1 MVQHKSV
8 GGNPKSQDAAPGG
21 PSWCK
26 TPSGHIKRP
35 MNAFMV
41 WSQIERRKLMS
52 LCPNMHNADISRS
65 LGQRWKLLEDTD
77 KIPYVREAERLRLKH
92 MADYPNYKY
101 RPRRRT
107 RDPAGRTRAR
117 LPRTTSR
124 CQPASSPCQS
134 EVNLGSRMH
143 WGEESS
149 GWGGHK
155 VGQSEETPNQESS
168 ERSPEVPP
176 YSPAQPPHAR
186 SLPSSPEPVEE
197 DEGPDESLPGL
208 CSGSLYVPSDRDHL
222 PSSGSHFEFPDH
234 CTPEVVEMISDS
246 GLLGSVSDLV
256 FSF

>member
-1 MVQHKSV
+1 MVQQKTVV
-8 GGNPKSQDAAPGG
+8 GAPKSSDAVPGG

-52 LCPNMHNADISRS
+52 LCPNMHNAEISRS

-107 RDPAGRTRAR
+107 RDPTARTRAR
-117 LPRTTSR
+117 LPRATSR
-124 CQPASSPCQS
+124 CQPAPSPCQS
-134 EVNLGSRMH
+134 EVNLGTSMH
-143 WGEESS
+143 WGEANP
-149 GWGGHK
+149 GWGGHR
-155 VGQSEETPNQESS
+155 VGQSEETPNRESS
-168 ERSPEVPP
+168 VRSPEVPP
-176 YSPAQPPHAR
+176 YSPAQPAQAH
-186 SLPSSPEPVEE
+186 SLPSSPEPLEE
-197 DEGPDESLPGL
+197 EEGLEESLPGL
-208 CSGSLYVPSDRDHL
+208 CSGSLCVPSDRELL
-222 PSSGSHFEFPDH
+222 PRTGSHFEFPDH
-234 CTPEVVEMISDS
+234 CTPEVVEMISGN

-256 FSF
+256 FTY

>member
-1 MVQHKSV
+1 MVQHKTVV
-8 GGNPKSQDAAPGG
+8 GNQKTPDAAPGG

-107 RDPAGRTRAR
+107 RDPTGRTRAR

-124 CQPASSPCQS
+124 CQPARTPCQS
-134 EVNLGSRMH
+134 EVNLGSGMH
-143 WGEESS
+143 WGEDNP

-155 VGQSEETPNQESS
+155 VGQSEETQVRESS
-168 ERSPEVPP
+168 ARSPELPP
-176 YSPAQPPHAR
+176 YSSAQPTHAH
-186 SLPSSPEPVEE
+186 SLPSSPEPVKE
-197 DEGPDESLPGL
+197 DEGLEEKLPGL
-208 CSGSLYVPSDRDHL
+208 CVPLDRELL
-222 PSSGSHFEFPDH
+222 PHTGSHFEFPDH
-234 CTPEVVEMISDS
+234 CTPEVVEMISGN
-246 GLLGSVSDLV
+246 GLLDSVSDLV
-256 FSF
+256 FSY

>member
-1 MVQHKSV
+1 MVQQKSV
-8 GGNPKSQDAAPGG
+8 GGNAKGHDGG

-52 LCPNMHNADISRS
+52 LCPNMHNAEISRS

-101 RPRRRT
+101 RPRRRA
-107 RDPAGRTRAR
+107 RDPATSRTRAR
-117 LPRTTSR
+117 LPCTTSR
-124 CQPASSPCQS
+124 CQPAASPCQS
-134 EVNLGSRMH
+134 EVSLGPGMH
-143 WGEESS
+143 WGDESS
-149 GWGGHK
+149 EWGGHK
-155 VGQSEETPNQESS
+155 INQSEETPNLESS
-168 ERSPEVPP
+168 ARSPEVPP
-176 YSPAQPPHAR
+176 YSSAQPPHAH

-197 DEGPDESLPGL
+197 EDGPDESLPGL
-208 CSGSLYVPSDRDHL
+208 GSGSLCAPLDIDLL
-222 PSSGSHFEFPDH
+222 PRSGSHFEFPDH

-246 GLLGSVSDLV
+246 GLLQSVSDLV

>member
-1 MVQHKSV
+1 MVQHKTV
-8 GGNPKSQDAAPGG
+8 GVNQKTPDAVPGG

-107 RDPAGRTRAR
+107 RDPASRTRAR

-124 CQPASSPCQS
+124 CQPAPSPCQS
-134 EVNLGSRMH
+134 EVNLGSSMH
-143 WGEESS
+143 WGEENT

-155 VGQSEETPNQESS
+155 SVQSEETQNRESS
-168 ERSPEVPP
+168 PRSPEVPP
-176 YSPAQPPHAR
+176 YSHAR
-186 SLPSSPEPVEE
+186 SLPSSPEPVED
-197 DEGPDESLPGL
+197 DEGLEEGLPGL
-208 CSGSLYVPSDRDHL
+208 CSGSTCVPPEREPL

-234 CTPEVVEMISDS
+234 CTPEVVEMISGS
-246 GLLGSVSDLV
+246 GFLGSVSDLV

>member
-1 MVQHKSV
+1 MVQHKTV
-8 GGNPKSQDAAPGG
+8 GANSKTPDAAPGG

-107 RDPAGRTRAR
+107 RDPASRTRTR

-124 CQPASSPCQS
+124 CQPAPSPCQS
-134 EVNLGSRMH
+134 ETLR
-143 WGEESS
+143 
-149 GWGGHK
+149 
-155 VGQSEETPNQESS
+155 
-168 ERSPEVPP
+168 
-176 YSPAQPPHAR
+176 PAQRHRQQGTPCGTVRSRPIPPTR
-186 SLPSSPEPVEE
+186 EECISSRRLLQVSRLLKDSKSLKQVIGCKLLLKE
-197 DEGPDESLPGL
+197 L
-208 CSGSLYVPSDRDHL
+208 CGQH
-222 PSSGSHFEFPDH
+222 
-234 CTPEVVEMISDS
+234 T
-246 GLLGSVSDLV
+246 
-256 FSF
+256 

>member
-1 MVQHKSV
+1 MVQHKTV
-8 GGNPKSQDAAPGG
+8 GGIPNPPDALPGG

-65 LGQRWKLLEDTD
+65 LGQRWKLLQDTD

-107 RDPAGRTRAR
+107 RDTAGRARAR
-117 LPRTTSR
+117 LPRASSR
-124 CQPASSPCQS
+124 CQSAPLLCQS
-134 EVNLGSRMH
+134 EVNLGSSIHR
-143 WGEESS
+143 GEANP
-149 GWGGHK
+149 GWVGDK
-155 VGQSEETPNQESS
+155 VGQSEETQIRESS
-168 ERSPEVPP
+168 ARSPEVPP
-176 YSPAQPPHAR
+176 YSPAQPPYAH

-197 DEGPDESLPGL
+197 REGTLEG
-208 CSGSLYVPSDRDHL
+208 DREPH
-222 PSSGSHFEFPDH
+222 SGSHFEFPDH
-234 CTPEVVEMISDS
+234 CTPEVAEMISSS

>member
-1 MVQHKSV
+1 MVQHKTVESS
-8 GGNPKSQDAAPGG
+8 PKTPDAVPGG

-117 LPRTTSR
+117 LPRTTSS
-124 CQPASSPCQS
+124 CQPAPSPCQS
-134 EVNLGSRMH
+134 EVNLGSSMH
-143 WGEESS
+143 WGEESP
-149 GWGGHK
+149 GWGGDK
-155 VGQSEETPNQESS
+155 VDQSEETQNRESS
-168 ERSPEVPP
+168 ARSPEV
-176 YSPAQPPHAR
+176 PPHAR

-197 DEGPDESLPGL
+197 DEELDESLPGL
-208 CSGSLYVPSDRDHL
+208 YSSSLSVPPDRELL

-234 CTPEVVEMISDS
+234 CTPEVVEMISGSDI
-246 GLLGSVSDLV
+246 LGSVSDLV